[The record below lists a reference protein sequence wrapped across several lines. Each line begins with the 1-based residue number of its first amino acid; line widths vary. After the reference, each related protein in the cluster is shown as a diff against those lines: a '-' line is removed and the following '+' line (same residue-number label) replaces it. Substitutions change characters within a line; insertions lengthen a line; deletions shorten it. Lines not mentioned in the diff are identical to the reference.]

1 MRHVGAKTRTF
12 FVDSLPLRS
21 AATGPKACL
30 AFNSPESNSFLDALL
45 ASDYIFCRFY
55 LDLEDILQ
63 FDSDELLVFNQQER
77 FLMFLNCLNS
87 NTPTGTPLVG
97 LA

>member
-1 MRHVGAKTRTF
+1 M
-12 FVDSLPLRS
+12 
-21 AATGPKACL
+21 
-30 AFNSPESNSFLDALL
+30 SP
-45 ASDYIFCRFY
+45 
-55 LDLEDILQ
+55 DILQ

-97 LA
+97 LARGLRQDRRSQKFSVMGLSLRYDDKTGDPGVKH